1 MHARHHRT
9 RGIGTGPPSNRLSGA
24 SALLVVS
31 VVVLLDSPTWGQD
44 APRPLSSRIRTGTPA
59 ASPSG
64 AAAQHPRRI
73 GVPQVVEISLPEPS
87 PVPAPS
93 WHATVEEQSSQ
104 NQPPGCTRSHHL
116 LLCPGVSRGAVRN
129 G

>member
-64 AAAQHPRRI
+64 AAAQHHSTNGKMILKSQTQAPHSVGCPI
-73 GVPQVVEISLPEPS
+73 TS
-87 PVPAPS
+87 PA
-93 WHATVEEQSSQ
+93 
-104 NQPPGCTRSHHL
+104 R
-116 LLCPGVSRGAVRN
+116 
-129 G
+129 